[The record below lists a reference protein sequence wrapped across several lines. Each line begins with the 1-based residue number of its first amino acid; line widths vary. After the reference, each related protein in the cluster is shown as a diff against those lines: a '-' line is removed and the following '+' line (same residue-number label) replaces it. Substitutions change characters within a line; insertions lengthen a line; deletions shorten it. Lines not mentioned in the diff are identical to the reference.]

1 MRGRRE
7 KNNRFTKCHCS
18 SFVHGGHAVATS
30 SKRQQES
37 AVKMHFQN
45 WSQWKLWQFGKTAI
59 SHSSSSVK
67 LSLNTVHGYYSTQ
80 QMVDFEL
87 QLVKVWCFRETFLT
101 CFIKQVNENDQKFM
115 FYILKCDL
123 MVVVS
128 IVVVFCLAFFF
139 FFFKWNWHISC
150 TTLIFLTTRIPNLNY
165 SGWLNHFNYP
175 DLKHI
180 QYSYKTTLFIHHHLT
195 ITDGLMM
202 TIPIFLVIA
211 DIKSSRD
218 ITRKKYWN

>member
-7 KNNRFTKCHCS
+7 KNNRFTKCHLS

-30 SKRQQES
+30 SKRQQEL
-37 AVKMHFQN
+37 AVKTQFQN
-45 WSQWKLWQFGKTAI
+45 WSQWKSWQFGKTAI

-67 LSLNTVHGYYSTQ
+67 LSLNTVHGYYSIQ

-87 QLVKVWCFRETFLT
+87 QLVNVWCFRETFLT

-123 MVVVS
+123 MVEVS
-128 IVVVFCLAFFF
+128 IVVVFCFAFLNEIGILAALHSF
-139 FFFKWNWHISC
+139 
-150 TTLIFLTTRIPNLNY
+150 FLTTRIPNLNY
-165 SGWLNHFNYP
+165 SGWLNHFNYR

-180 QYSYKTTLFIHHHLT
+180 QYSYKTIYTSPSDFYRWTYDDDPHLFSHRRHQVIQRYNKKKILK
-195 ITDGLMM
+195 
-202 TIPIFLVIA
+202 LVSGI
-211 DIKSSRD
+211 
-218 ITRKKYWN
+218 